1 MLKPAPKTKNIDP
14 STDLIAKKVVD
25 AAYKVHFSLGPGLLE
40 SVYETCLV
48 HKLRQMDLKVEQQVK
63 LPILFE
69 GLKIENGLRLDLLV
83 ENELVVE
90 LKAVEIVLPV
100 HEIQLLTY
108 LKLSGH
114 KLGLLLN
121 FNVPIMKKGIRR
133 IVLTKNSTI
142 A

>member
-1 MLKPAPKTKNIDP
+1 
-14 STDLIAKKVVD
+14 
-25 AAYKVHFSLGPGLLE
+25 
-40 SVYETCLV
+40 
-48 HKLRQMDLKVEQQVK
+48 MDLKVEQQVK